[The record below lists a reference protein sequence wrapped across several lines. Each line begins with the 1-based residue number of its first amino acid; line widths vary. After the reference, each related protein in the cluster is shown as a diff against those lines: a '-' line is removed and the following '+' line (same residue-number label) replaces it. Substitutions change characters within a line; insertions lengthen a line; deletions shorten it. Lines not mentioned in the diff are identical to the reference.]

1 MLRYTIIR
9 RVESGPIIGLHW
21 MPGWAL
27 GCRSNTTAP
36 APLRPGVRQQHVK
49 GSNQHIIHS
58 ASTRPK
64 NTIQNARQ
72 LRRSALF
79 IEPCG
84 RRDPSS
90 VGAAWWPGCWATTAG
105 RWRERLARGDMPLRW
120 SRMGL
125 GRAQG
130 YKQAAPLG
138 LSSHQRVKP
147 NHCSFQHHPKR
158 APAPEERPVYRTVLP
173 A

>member
-72 LRRSALF
+72 LRRSGLF
-79 IEPCG
+79 VEPCC
-84 RRDPSS
+84 RRAPSS
-90 VGAAWWPGCWATTAG
+90 VGATWCLFAG
-105 RWRERLARGDMPLRW
+105 RQRPADGMRCSLGGTCRSAGAEWASGGHRAINRSPRWGWGQPRASAGRQRELY
-120 SRMGL
+120 SRAHA
-125 GRAQG
+125 AQ
-130 YKQAAPLG
+130 K
-138 LSSHQRVKP
+138 
-147 NHCSFQHHPKR
+147 
-158 APAPEERPVYRTVLP
+158 
-173 A
+173 